1 MQTRLTR
8 RLTQADLEA
17 GRRKV
22 EHVRGLAKHSPKEQ
36 RTLADTRAQQAEQ
49 KKQKRKR
56 PIAQPP
62 TDNGVITKATP
73 AGEPDEEPAA
83 DNGVLSEGSPQPS
96 EQCTDNGVISPV
108 VEDPWHCLHVPW
120 HNPQALDRLARE
132 HMTAEYR
139 RTLAK
144 FLAQE

>member
-1 MQTRLTR
+1 MPTLLTWR
-8 RLTQADLEA
+8 PTQADLEA

-36 RTLADTRAQQAEQ
+36 RTLADTRAHQAEQ
-49 KKQKRKR
+49 KKQKRKT

-62 TDNGVITKATP
+62 TDNGIITKAAP

-83 DNGVLSEGSPQPS
+83 DNGVLSEGSPQLG
-96 EQCTDNGVISPV
+96 EQSPDNGVISPV
-108 VEDPWHCLHVPW
+108 VEGPRHCL
-120 HNPQALDRLARE
+120 HNPQALDRFARE

-144 FLAQE
+144 LLAQE